1 MKGGVMAKVDL
12 KKELKELYNPSAK
25 AFSIVDVPPMSFLMV
40 DGHGDPNTSP
50 AYQQAMEA
58 LYSVAYAAKFAL
70 KPQGIDYAVMPLEG
84 LWWMEDM
91 AEFSLEAKDRWD
103 WTMMI
108 AQPEWVTAELVERVR
123 GQVARKKDLPAL
135 PALRLETYHEGLAA
149 QILYFGAYADEGP
162 TIARLHAFI
171 EAQGYERSGKHH
183 EVYLGDPRRTPPEKL
198 KTVIRQPMRERS
210 S

>member
-1 MKGGVMAKVDL
+1 MAKVDL
-12 KKELKELYNPSAK
+12 RKDLKHLYNPSSK
-25 AFSIVDVPPMSFLMV
+25 AFTVVDVPPLAFLMV
-40 DGHGDPNTSP
+40 DGHGDPNTGP

-58 LYSVAYAAKFAL
+58 LYSVSYTVKFAL

-91 AEFSLEAKDRWD
+91 AELCLTAKDRWD

-135 PALRLETYHEGLAA
+135 PALRLETYQEGLAA
-149 QILYFGAYADEGP
+149 QILYFGAYEDEGP

-171 EAQGYERSGKHH
+171 EAEGYERSGKHH
-183 EVYLGDPRRTPPEKL
+183 EIYLGDPRRTPPEKL
-198 KTVIRQPMRERS
+198 KTVIRQPMRRRCG
-210 S
+210 